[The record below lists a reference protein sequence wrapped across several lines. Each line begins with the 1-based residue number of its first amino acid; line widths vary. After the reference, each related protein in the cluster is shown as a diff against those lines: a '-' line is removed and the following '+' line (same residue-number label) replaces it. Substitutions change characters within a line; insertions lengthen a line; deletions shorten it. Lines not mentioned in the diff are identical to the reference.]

1 LGFAVNLSL
10 SHLLLRASDPFN
22 TLIGKGKGKGELAKP
37 DLYSLYILCTPHILF
52 SMRKCLHVST
62 GSKS

>member
-22 TLIGKGKGKGELAKP
+22 TLIGKGKGELAKP
-37 DLYSLYILCTPHILF
+37 DLYSLY
-52 SMRKCLHVST
+52 SLHST
-62 GSKS
+62 YLIFNEKMSPRFYRVKKLG